1 MRPLLPAAACVLALA
16 ACGKADPGKP
26 AAAAS
31 AASPAAGQPAAPAP
45 APSIGDGA
53 PSVRA
58 GLWEMTMNTDGGVKG
73 TSKICVDPAVQGVGA
88 AYGQRYAKQDCS
100 VSEWTRT
107 GDGVDFKSVCN
118 AGGAHVESNGQVRGD
133 VSSKY
138 SVKVDVKTTRDGVT
152 TTSRIE
158 TSATRVGDCPADMS
172 PGDQTMTINGRT
184 ITIKPPPGA

>member
-1 MRPLLPAAACVLALA
+1 MRPLFPAVACILALA

-26 AAAAS
+26 APAS
-31 AASPAAGQPAAPAP
+31 APAAGQPAAPAP

-58 GLWEMTMNTDGGVKG
+58 GLWEMTMKTDGGVMG
-73 TSKICVDPAVQGVGA
+73 TSKVCVDPAVQGVGA
-88 AYGQRYAKQDCS
+88 AYGQRYAKQNCS
-100 VSEWTRT
+100 VSDWTRT
-107 GDGVDFKSVCN
+107 AEGIDFKSVCD
-118 AGGAHVESNGQVRGD
+118 AGGAHVVSNGQVRGD

-152 TTSRIE
+152 TASRIE
-158 TSATRVGDCPADMS
+158 TSATRLGDCPADMS
-172 PGDQTMTINGRT
+172 PGDQVMTINGRT